1 MAKAKA
7 KSKKKKSGY
16 DPAFIQK
23 EKQALKRRHRKTIL
37 FNDRELALIDEYC
50 QKNKI
55 SYKSGMMRRIIME
68 KLLTDMGQKPPTLF

>member
-50 QKNKI
+50 QNKI
-55 SYKSGMMRRIIME
+55 SYKSVMMRRIIME
-68 KLLTDMGQKPPTLF
+68 KLLTDMGQNPPTLF